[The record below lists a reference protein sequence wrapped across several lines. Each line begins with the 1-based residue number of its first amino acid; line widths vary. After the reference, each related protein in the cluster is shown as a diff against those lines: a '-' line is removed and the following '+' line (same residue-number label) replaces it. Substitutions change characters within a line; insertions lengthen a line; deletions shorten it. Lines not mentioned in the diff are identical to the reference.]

1 MSRYIE
7 LSLLIWPKLIIKLAI
22 IMNRKTKLPNEMP
35 GIPEAYPFRIKEN
48 ANQNANRLDT
58 IYALS

>member
-1 MSRYIE
+1 
-7 LSLLIWPKLIIKLAI
+7 
-22 IMNRKTKLPNEMP
+22 MNRKTKLPNEMP

-58 IYALS
+58 TYALS